1 MKINYVALYAIALA
15 AFVAIDGLWLGFIAK
30 NLYAKELKGLL
41 TNDVK
46 WAGAILFYLLF
57 LGFVIFFVLQPALQ
71 GGSLQTAAIRG
82 ALFGFATYMTYD
94 LTNYATIKGF
104 PLRIVIIDLIWGTF
118 LTAAI
123 SSIAYTVY
131 TKLF

>member
-1 MKINYVALYAIALA
+1 MRINYVALYGIALA
-15 AFVAIDGLWLGFIAK
+15 AFVALDGIWLGLIAK

-41 TNDVK
+41 TSDVK
-46 WAGAILFYLLF
+46 WAGAILFYILF
-57 LGFVIFFVLQPALQ
+57 LGFVLFFVLQPALQ
-71 GGSLQTAAIRG
+71 GGSLQTAVTRG

-104 PLRIVIIDLIWGTF
+104 PLKIVVIDLLWGTF

-123 SSIAYTVY
+123 STITYLTY
-131 TKLF
+131 TKFF

>member
-1 MKINYVALYAIALA
+1 MRINYVALYGIALA
-15 AFVAIDGLWLGFIAK
+15 AFVALDGIWLGLIAK

-41 TNDVK
+41 TSDVK
-46 WAGAILFYLLF
+46 WAGAILFYILF
-57 LGFVIFFVLQPALQ
+57 LGFVLFFVLQPALQ
-71 GGSLQTAAIRG
+71 GGSLQTAVTRG

-104 PLRIVIIDLIWGTF
+104 PLKIVVIDLLWGTF

-123 SSIAYTVY
+123 STITYLTYTR
-131 TKLF
+131 FF

>member
-1 MKINYVALYAIALA
+1 MKINYVELYAIALA
-15 AFVAIDGLWLGFIAK
+15 AFVAIDGIWLGLIAK

-41 TNDVK
+41 TSDVK
-46 WAGAILFYLLF
+46 WAGAVLFYVLF

-71 GGSLQTAAIRG
+71 GGSLQTALTRG

-104 PLRIVIIDLIWGTF
+104 PLKIVVIDLIWGTF

-123 SSIAYTVY
+123 STISYLTY
-131 TKLF
+131 TKFF

>member
-15 AFVAIDGLWLGFIAK
+15 AFVAIDGLWLGLIAK

-57 LGFVIFFVLQPALQ
+57 LGFVIFFV
-71 GGSLQTAAIRG
+71 
-82 ALFGFATYMTYD
+82 
-94 LTNYATIKGF
+94 
-104 PLRIVIIDLIWGTF
+104 
-118 LTAAI
+118 
-123 SSIAYTVY
+123 
-131 TKLF
+131 

>member
-1 MKINYVALYAIALA
+1 MVFKMSMAT
-15 AFVAIDGLWLGFIAK
+15 AFFEFWSQRAPASR
-30 NLYAKELKGLL
+30 
-41 TNDVK
+41 
-46 WAGAILFYLLF
+46 
-57 LGFVIFFVLQPALQ
+57 GFVIFFVLQPALQ

-123 SSIAYTVY
+123 SSIAYVVY